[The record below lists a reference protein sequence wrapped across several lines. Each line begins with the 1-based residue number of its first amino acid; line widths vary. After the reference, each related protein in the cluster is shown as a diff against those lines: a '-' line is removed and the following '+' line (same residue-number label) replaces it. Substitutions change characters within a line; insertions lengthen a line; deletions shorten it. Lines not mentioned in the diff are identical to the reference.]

1 MLKIKLP
8 GCLLD
13 KNSGPWYL
21 FEQQQSPFR
30 LWSRAQEE
38 DGAGDAWAQVVGTEL
53 PRGQAFLPLGQF
65 SRGRMVPSVLGSSCV
80 PGCCAPRSAVAPF
93 CTRSNG
99 DAAPVLRGVVRLST
113 PYEKEHLFGT
123 LQTIGGCFVY
133 VSRSSFLRKSHGS
146 RRWEERNCLQ
156 ELCGEQPGDGVVPQ
170 HGDGSVEYPF
180 PSTKV
185 GCPASFRAGLFGVVN
200 RVHVAEQCW
209 DVALPTQ
216 GLYVTWLAVC
226 WDCSLQSRGSGV
238 NGLERRFGWAA
249 WILFLLLLLF

>member
-1 MLKIKLP
+1 MRSGLP
-8 GCLLD
+8 PPGAVLQGQ
-13 KNSGPWYL
+13 NGP
-21 FEQQQSPFR
+21 QC
-30 LWSRAQEE
+30 
-38 DGAGDAWAQVVGTEL
+38 AGFQLCA
-53 PRGQAFLPLGQF
+53 R
-65 SRGRMVPSVLGSSCV
+65 VLCPQKSM
-80 PGCCAPRSAVAPF
+80 APF

-99 DAAPVLRGVVRLST
+99 DAAPVLCGVVRLST

-170 HGDGSVEYPF
+170 HVDGSVEYPF

-185 GCPASFRAGLFGVVN
+185 GCPASFRAGLFGDVN